1 MRTPRVLVTTV
12 TAALVISGCGASQET
27 APVDETPTPAASSPT
42 PADSPNPSASSSPPE
57 TTEPEGKGV
66 LVDVTVDGD
75 EIAPNGAR
83 IEAEVG
89 EPIIVTV
96 DADRA
101 GELHVHSTP
110 EQVIAFDQGS
120 TQHELVIDQPGV
132 VEVEEHDS
140 GFVVLQL
147 QVS

>member
-42 PADSPNPSASSSPPE
+42 PADSPSPSTSSSPSE

-120 TQHELVIDQPGV
+120 AQHELVIEQPGV
-132 VEVEEHDS
+132 VDVEEHES

>member
-27 APVDETPTPAASSPT
+27 APVDETPAPAASSPT

-83 IEAEVG
+83 IEAEVN

>member
-27 APVDETPTPAASSPT
+27 APVDETPTPAASSPP
-42 PADSPNPSASSSPPE
+42 PADSPSPSTPPSE

-120 TQHELVIDQPGV
+120 TQHEFVIDQPGV

>member
-27 APVDETPTPAASSPT
+27 APVDETPTPAASSPP
-42 PADSPNPSASSSPPE
+42 PADSPSPSTPPSE

-75 EIAPNGAR
+75 EVAPNGAR

-89 EPIIVTV
+89 EPVIVTV

>member
-27 APVDETPTPAASSPT
+27 APVDETPTPAASNPP
-42 PADSPNPSASSSPPE
+42 PADSPSPSTPPSE
-57 TTEPEGKGV
+57 TTGPEGKGV

>member
-27 APVDETPTPAASSPT
+27 APVDETPTPAASSPP
-42 PADSPNPSASSSPPE
+42 PADSPSPSTPLSE
-57 TTEPEGKGV
+57 TTDPEGKGV

-89 EPIIVTV
+89 EPVIVTV

>member
-27 APVDETPTPAASSPT
+27 APVDETPAPAASSPS
-42 PADSPNPSASSSPPE
+42 PADSPSPSASPSE

-66 LVDVTVDGD
+66 LVDVNVDGD

>member
-1 MRTPRVLVTTV
+1 
-12 TAALVISGCGASQET
+12 VISGCGAAQET
-27 APVDETPTPAASSPT
+27 APADETPT
-42 PADSPNPSASSSPPE
+42 
-57 TTEPEGKGV
+57 PEGKGV
-66 LVDVTVDGD
+66 LVDVTVGGD

>member
-1 MRTPRVLVTTV
+1 MRTPRVLVTTG
-12 TAALVISGCGASQET
+12 TASLVISGCGAAQET
-27 APVDETPTPAASSPT
+27 APVDETPTPAASSPP
-42 PADSPNPSASSSPPE
+42 PADSPSPSAPPSE

>member
-27 APVDETPTPAASSPT
+27 APVDETPAPAASSPS
-42 PADSPNPSASSSPPE
+42 PADSPSPSASPSE

-66 LVDVTVDGD
+66 LVDVNVDGD

-120 TQHELVIDQPGV
+120 TQHELAIDQPGV